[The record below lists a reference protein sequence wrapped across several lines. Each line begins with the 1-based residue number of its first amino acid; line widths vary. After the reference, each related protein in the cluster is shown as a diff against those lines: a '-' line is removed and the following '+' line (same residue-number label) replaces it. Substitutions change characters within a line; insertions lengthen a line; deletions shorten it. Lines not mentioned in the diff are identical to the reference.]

1 MGKSAVSTLEINV
14 SICTCTYVVFMQF
27 KKTTDSSLMLEQM
40 IELGTLPIYFKGKE
54 GQNLEQCA
62 YVPFMMFMEGNE

>member
-54 GQNLEQCA
+54 G
-62 YVPFMMFMEGNE
+62 